1 MSLRASAHSSPA
13 ARAFPSSFASERS
26 AYGPDDTA
34 GWFRETQI
42 CQLFLAAAAC
52 IDPRNA
58 EVRYFANSAH
68 DIAIFRNPLH
78 FHGHAWR
85 FSHFSQRGDAFYA
98 LGPMGTTIHVR
109 PEDLTHA
116 NAAQLLARHVR
127 QTHYW
132 SSMTKPPAQNNRRAI
147 VGGACHPGPH
157 YGPYDALCGSGKG
170 RGVRTT
176 PPITANLS
184 PITNRPLSGS
194 RRAAQARTGPAWT
207 GPGGPPAGPASPEG
221 GGPSRCARH

>member
-1 MSLRASAHSSPA
+1 MSKKNCCRGVRRSEERGSA
-13 ARAFPSSFASERS
+13 
-26 AYGPDDTA
+26 
-34 GWFRETQI
+34 
-42 CQLFLAAAAC
+42 LFC
-52 IDPRNA
+52 
-58 EVRYFANSAH
+58 EFG
-68 DIAIFRNPLH
+68 IAIFRKPLH

-207 GPGGPPAGPASPEG
+207 GPGGPPAGRQRARRVPKGAVRVAAPGTKASRCTQAGTGPASLPRRQHASRRDHSLRG
-221 GGPSRCARH
+221 GRALSV